1 MEQSYCVPASGRK
14 ACESDSGLEL
24 LQNDN
29 NVGGS
34 LIIPDSWP
42 GGKLQAGIQCWPL
55 SERQVPR
62 RGWLASSFFYL
73 VHLGRRLASG
83 PGARSP
89 PPPYDKRHREA
100 GRGIPTGMR
109 GRVVCK
115 EWLNGGCHTRL
126 KACRC
131 QCQHHA
137 ILLPTEILRKVLLKL
152 LWG

>member
-1 MEQSYCVPASGRK
+1 MTTTWEGALSSWTRGLGGNCKRVSSVGRSRND
-14 ACESDSGLEL
+14 ESH
-24 LQNDN
+24 
-29 NVGGS
+29 
-34 LIIPDSWP
+34 
-42 GGKLQAGIQCWPL
+42 AGA
-55 SERQVPR
+55 
-62 RGWLASSFFYL
+62 GWLVLSFTLFTW
-73 VHLGRRLASG
+73 ADDS
-83 PGARSP
+83 PPARARAP
-89 PPPYDKRHREA
+89 PPPSFDKRHREA
-100 GRGIPTGMR
+100 GRGILTGMR